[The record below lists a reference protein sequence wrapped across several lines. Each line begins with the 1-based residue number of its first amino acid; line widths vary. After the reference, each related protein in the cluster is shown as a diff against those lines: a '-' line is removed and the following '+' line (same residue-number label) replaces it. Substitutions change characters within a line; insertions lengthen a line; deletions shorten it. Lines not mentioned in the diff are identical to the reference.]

1 MSLYIF
7 SIIISIAFCLLYL
20 LLTKV
25 IFVFNFTHEHLKI
38 KIWKIIISLI
48 IVLIPIVNVIYAIT
62 VTACL
67 VIDSITEYTLNPKI
81 ENTKF
86 VKFLLRE
93 I

>member
-7 SIIISIAFCLLYL
+7 LIVISIAFYLLYL
-20 LLTKV
+20 LLVKA
-25 IFVFNFTHEHLKI
+25 IFVSIFTHEHLKI

-48 IVLIPIVNVIYAIT
+48 IILIPIVNVIYAIL
-62 VTACL
+62 VTAFL

-81 ENTKF
+81 KNTKF
-86 VKFLLRE
+86 IKFLLKE